1 MYIES
6 KANGLTGEARI
17 GLVTLSKTGRTIY
30 YRGEQFR
37 SLKGQ
42 GFKSN
47 YYKVSTGEHY
57 WISGPRKDGVD
68 RLYGEAVPVV
78 IDDDAR
84 AEYWMTIRGRP
95 DRIEEQIS
103 NR

>member
-6 KANGLTGEARI
+6 KAEGLTGEAHI
-17 GLVTLSKTGRTIY
+17 GRVTFSKTGRTIY
-30 YRGEQFR
+30 YNNEEFR

-42 GFKSN
+42 GFKAN
-47 YYKVSTGEHY
+47 YFKVSTGEDH

-68 RLYGEAVPVV
+68 RLYGEAVPVL
-78 IDDDAR
+78 IDDDVR
-84 AEYWMTIRGRP
+84 AEYWTRIRGRP
-95 DRIEEQIS
+95 DRVAEPIS

>member
-6 KANGLTGEARI
+6 KADGLTGEAHI
-17 GLVTLSKTGRTIY
+17 GRVTFSKTGRTIY
-30 YRGEQFR
+30 YQGEEFR

-47 YYKVSTGEHY
+47 YYKVSTGEPY

-68 RLYGEAVPVV
+68 RLYGEAVPVL
-78 IDDDAR
+78 IDGDVR
-84 AEYWMTIRGRP
+84 TEYWTEIRGRP
-95 DRIEEQIS
+95 DRIEESIS
-103 NR
+103 NQ